1 MTESGGPTRRSVW
14 GGGLRRRFGRRS
26 RRTVATLAATAAAAG
41 VWGAGGL
48 VVPSQ
53 AATLTTVLAA
63 ADSYVQSDVPSTNFG
78 SAALVSVRK
87 TDGTKPTQN
96 GYVRFTVSGLTSAP
110 TSVQLQLYSY
120 SASATGVAVR
130 TAGSDWS
137 ESGITWTTAPAPSA
151 TTVATLAPLT
161 ANTWAAADVSAVVT
175 GDGTYTFALTTTS
188 TTSKQLAS
196 REAVAFEPRLVI
208 ATDTAPATTTTPA
221 AAGTATATFVTTAD
235 AHVQS
240 DLPTTNLGAKFVLNA
255 TVGSSTS
262 PEMVSYLKFPVS
274 GLSGTVTSAKL
285 MVYSYSTSSLG
296 LTARVAPTTWTETGL
311 TYNNRPAPTTQLG
324 TSPVTLNTWAS
335 IDVTAAVTGNGTVG
349 LAVTSSRTSKNQFS
363 SREASTTAPKLVVT
377 TSTGT
382 TTSPPPPSGS
392 PVIVAGGDIACTVGV
407 TPTSTK
413 CQQLATSDIALAQ
426 NPDAVLPLGDNQYEI
441 GTLSDFQ
448 AIYDPSWGRM
458 KAISRPVPGNH
469 EYGYTGT
476 GVTPTNGA
484 GYFTYFGDRSHPQQ
498 PGCTSDC
505 TSWYSWNVGN
515 WHMIALDSQC
525 AEIGGCNPG
534 SPQYQWLVN
543 DLNANAAKQCVL
555 AYWHIPVFASS
566 LDRQPDMGATMKLLY
581 DKNADV
587 VLNGHAHY
595 YERFAPQQPVFDATA
610 GKYVGV
616 ADPARGIREFV
627 VGTGGKSFFSFGTVQ
642 PNSETRIANTFGVLK
657 MTLNDGGY
665 SWNFLPTNVG
675 GSSDS
680 GTGTCH

>member
-1 MTESGGPTRRSVW
+1 MTESGASARRSVW
-14 GGGLRRRFGRRS
+14 SGLTRRRMGGRS
-26 RRTVATLAATAAAAG
+26 RRTVALLAATSAAAG
-41 VWGAGGL
+41 IWGAAGL
-48 VVPSQ
+48 VAPSQ
-53 AATLTTVLAA
+53 AATLTTVLAS

-78 SAALVSVRK
+78 TAALVSVRN

-110 TSVQLQLYSY
+110 TSVQLQVYSY
-120 SASATGVAVR
+120 STSATGVAVR

-137 ESGITWTTAPAPSA
+137 ETGLTWATAPAPAA
-151 TTVATLAPLT
+151 TTVGTLAPLT
-161 ANTWAAADVSAVVT
+161 ASTWAATDVSAVVT
-175 GDGTYTFALTTTS
+175 GNGTYTFALTTTS

-208 ATDTAPATTTTPA
+208 ATDTVPTATTPA
-221 AAGTATATFVTTAD
+221 ATTATATFVTNAD

-240 DLPTTNLGAKFVLNA
+240 DLPTTNFGAKFVLNA
-255 TVGSSTS
+255 TVGSATS
-262 PEMVSYLKFPVS
+262 PVMVSYLKFPVS
-274 GLSGTVTSAKL
+274 GLGGTVTSAKL
-285 MVYSYSTSSLG
+285 MVYSYSSSTLG
-296 LTARVAPTTWTETGL
+296 LTAWTAPSTWTETGL
-311 TYNNRPAPTTQLG
+311 TYANRPAPTTQLG
-324 TSPVTLNTWAS
+324 TAPVTLNAWSS
-335 IDVTAAVTGNGTVG
+335 IDVTAAVLGNGTVG
-349 LAVTSSRTSKNQFS
+349 LAVTSARTSKNQFS
-363 SREASTTAPKLVVT
+363 SRESAATAPKLVIT
-377 TSTGT
+377 TSSGT
-382 TTSPPPPSGS
+382 TTTPPPSGS
-392 PVIVAGGDIACTVGV
+392 PVIVAGGDIACTAGS
-407 TPTSTK
+407 TPSATK
-413 CQQLATSDIALAQ
+413 CQQLATSDVAVAQ

-441 GTLSDFQ
+441 GSLSDFQ
-448 AIYDPSWGRM
+448 TIYDPSWGRM

-498 PGCTSDC
+498 PGCTSKC
-505 TSWYSWNVGN
+505 TSWYSWDIGS

-534 SPQYQWLVN
+534 SAQYQWLVN
-543 DLNANAAKQCVL
+543 DLNANAAKQCVM